1 MSWDGEEVR
10 RWLESGERVAELPG
24 CHVAGSHWQPGNLA
38 TWELPK
44 DIMKPEPTIR
54 LTPGKRVLFLTKDP
68 ELIRK
73 QLRGELDLQMKDLA
87 VDDLL
92 DDINTDAMTP
102 AWVCFSHKP
111 EDIARDAYAG
121 LIVDGKRL
129 FEHDALIN
137 GNFEVIVSGY
147 RKGVGS
153 SRETATQCEVW
164 SGIKIAVAASFAP
177 IHAGNNINQGLLM
190 ADHEMLTRLQAGEAI
205 PIDEFCKGR
214 DAITQLIIKQG
225 GLFPFAKAVARGEI
239 QVPVPNTPRRPMT
252 MGEKILAKHILGAKP
267 DETTYVKPGDAVVV
281 EVDGGYTHEFTTA
294 QVHYFLEQEYG
305 PDYTIRNPQKFA
317 VFEDHLIYADDVAR
331 MRPFMDKIQ
340 TLRDLQREF
349 QQHTGCRDFSAVGN
363 ISPGI
368 CHEVAR
374 EFIVDPGDFIQAT
387 DSHTC
392 MGGVNN
398 ALAWGVGSTEYANLV
413 HSGFTQVEVS
423 ESIRFELTGTLREN
437 VTAKDVMLYILLQYA
452 KPQLTLDRI
461 MEFTG
466 PGLRSLSM
474 DERATLANMA
484 TECAA
489 RTAIIE
495 ADEKTFAWIAA
506 MRPGVDVDALRTR
519 AVSPDPD
526 AEYAGGI
533 HTIDLPAIRP
543 MVAHPGDPDR
553 GIPSDP
559 TNGAFIEEIGDIKID
574 IAYAGSC
581 TAGKVDDFLF
591 YHQVAKEA
599 VDAGLKVA
607 DGVRFYIQFGSQ
619 AVETF
624 ARENGLLDTFERA
637 GAIVLNPGCG
647 ACIGCGPGVSD
658 DSDQVTISAINRNYK
673 GRSGPGKLWLA
684 SPLTVAASAFT
695 GHVTA
700 YTPGMFA
707 KELVGA

>member
-1 MSWDGEEVR
+1 
-10 RWLESGERVAELPG
+10 
-24 CHVAGSHWQPGNLA
+24 
-38 TWELPK
+38 
-44 DIMKPEPTIR
+44 MKPPEVVT

-73 QLRGELDLQMKDLA
+73 QLAGELDLQMKDLR
-87 VDDLL
+87 VEDLL

-102 AWVCFSHKP
+102 AWVCFDYKP
-111 EDIARDAYAG
+111 EDIARNAYAG
-121 LIVDGKRL
+121 LIVNGERL
-129 FEHDALIN
+129 FPPDALRN

-153 SRETATQCEVW
+153 SRETATQCEVF
-164 SGIKIAVAASFAP
+164 SGIRIAIAVSFAP

-190 ADHEMLTRLQAGEAI
+190 GTHEMLTRLQAGEGVSLREFSDKYD
-205 PIDEFCKGR
+205 PITK
-214 DAITQLIIKQG
+214 LIIQWG
-225 GLFPFAKAVARGEI
+225 GLFPFSKAVARGDVALPI
-239 QVPVPNTPRRPMT
+239 PHNTPRPMT
-252 MGEKILAKHILGAKP
+252 MGEKILARHMRGVSD
-267 DETTYVKPGDAVVV
+267 DERYVKPGDAVVV
-281 EVDGGYTHEFTTA
+281 DVDGGYTHEFTTA

-305 PDYTIRNPQKFA
+305 RDYEITNPSKFA
-317 VFEDHLIYADDVAR
+317 VFEDHLIYADEVAK

-340 TLRDLQREF
+340 TLRDMQREY
-349 QQHTGCRDFSAVGN
+349 QRHTSCRDFSATDN

-374 EFIVDPGDFIQAT
+374 EAFIDPGDFIQAT

-398 ALAWGVGSTEYANLV
+398 ALAWGVGATEYANLV
-413 HSGFTQVEVS
+413 QSGFTTVEVS
-423 ESIRFELTGTLREN
+423 QSIRFELVGELQPN
-437 VTAKDVMLYILLQYA
+437 VTAKDVMLYILLEYS
-452 KPQLTLDRI
+452 KPQMTLDRI

-466 PGLRSLSM
+466 PGLRTLSL

-484 TECAA
+484 TECSA
-489 RTAIIE
+489 RTAIVE
-495 ADEKTFAWIAA
+495 ADERTFEWIAS
-506 MRPGVDVDALRTR
+506 MRPNVDIDALRAR

-526 AEYAGGI
+526 AEYAGGTHVI
-533 HTIDLPAIRP
+533 NLSEIRP
-543 MVAHPGDPDR
+543 MVAHPGDPDH

-559 TNGAFIEEIGDIKID
+559 TNGAFIKDIGGVKID

-581 TAGKVDDFLF
+581 TAGKIDDFLF

-599 VDAGLKVA
+599 VDAGLRVA
-607 DGVRFYIQFGSQ
+607 DGVQFFVQFGSQ
-619 AVETF
+619 AVEKF
-624 ARENGLLDTFERA
+624 ARDNGLLDTFERA
-637 GAIVLNPGCG
+637 GAKVLNPGCG

-658 DSDQVTISAINRNYK
+658 INEQVTVSAINRNYK

-695 GHVTA
+695 GTITE

-707 KELVGA
+707 KERLSRDSDSRAAGAASR

>member
-1 MSWDGEEVR
+1 
-10 RWLESGERVAELPG
+10 
-24 CHVAGSHWQPGNLA
+24 
-38 TWELPK
+38 
-44 DIMKPEPTIR
+44 MKPEPIIH

-68 ELIRK
+68 ELIRR
-73 QLRGELDLQMKDLA
+73 QLRGEIDLQMKDLTI
-87 VDDLL
+87 DDLL

-129 FEHDALIN
+129 FEHDALVN

-164 SGIKIAVAASFAP
+164 SGIRIAVAASFAP

-190 ADHEMLTRLQAGEAI
+190 AGHAMLERLQAGEGIAI
-205 PIDEFCKGR
+205 EEFCNGY
-214 DAITQLIIKQG
+214 DAITQLIIRQG
-225 GLFPFAKAVARGEI
+225 GLFPFAKAVAGGEI
-239 QVPVPNTPRRPMT
+239 DLPVPNTPKRPMT
-252 MGEKILAKHILGAKP
+252 MGEKILARHVLSSGNRQP
-267 DETTYVKPGDAVVV
+267 TTDDQVFVKPGDAVVV

-305 PDYTIRNPQKFA
+305 PDYTIKNPQKFA

-331 MRPFMDKIQ
+331 MRPFMPKIE
-340 TLRDLQREF
+340 TLRDLQRAF
-349 QQHTGCRDFSAVGN
+349 QQHTGCRDFSAVDD

-374 EFIVDPGDFIQAT
+374 ELIIDPGDFIQAT

-398 ALAWGVGSTEYANLV
+398 ALAWGVGATEYANLV

-423 ESIRFELTGTLREN
+423 ESIRFELAGTLREN
-437 VTAKDVMLYILLQYA
+437 VTAKDVMLFILLQYA
-452 KPQLTLDRI
+452 KPQMTLDRI

-506 MRPGVDVDALRTR
+506 MRPGVDVEALRAR
-519 AVSPDPD
+519 AVSPDPG
-526 AEYAGGI
+526 AEYAGGV
-533 HTIDLPAIRP
+533 HTIDLSAIRP
-543 MVAHPGDPDR
+543 MVAHPGDPDH

-559 TNGAFIEEIGDIKID
+559 TNGAFVADVEDTRID

-581 TAGKVDDFLF
+581 TAGKIDDFLF

-599 VDAGLKVA
+599 VDAGLRVA
-607 DGVRFYIQFGSQ
+607 EGVKFYIQFGSQ
-619 AVETF
+619 AVEAF
-624 ARENGLLDTFERA
+624 ARENGLLDTFARA
-637 GAIVLNPGCG
+637 GAVVLNPGCG
-647 ACIGCGPGVSD
+647 ACIGCGPGVSE
-658 DSDQVTISAINRNYK
+658 DSEQVTISAINRNYK